1 MTFFPSRTAA
11 ASLLLLTLSCGG
23 KPEPGPATNA
33 APVPSAATSGAGV
46 EVTGTLAP
54 SVAPPAALV
63 VLAPQSGIEVP
74 VKAEPAIM
82 DQAGYEFLPGF
93 LLAQTRQAVVFRN
106 SEDVLHNVRVTES
119 SQQKPIF
126 NVATVA
132 FGSYEHKFEEP
143 GLYNVGCDIHPT
155 MRASILVTATP
166 YTANS
171 GADGSFTMTN
181 VKPGR
186 YNLTVY
192 AGAAPVVRAVEVKSG
207 RTDLGVIQ

>member
-1 MTFFPSRTAA
+1 MINFPARAA
-11 ASLLLLTLSCGG
+11 AAALFLLTCGCGG
-23 KPEPGPATNA
+23 EPEPGPAPNVAA
-33 APVPSAATSGAGV
+33 APQPGASGAGGD
-46 EVTGTLAP
+46 VTGKLAP
-54 SVAPPAALV
+54 GIAPPAALV
-63 VLAPQSGIEVP
+63 VLEPQAGIEVP
-74 VKAEPAIM
+74 VKPEPAIM
-82 DQAGYEFLPGF
+82 DQSGYEFLPGF
-93 LLAQTRQAVVFRN
+93 LLAQTRQAVLFRN

-119 SQQKPIF
+119 SQQKSIF

-166 YTANS
+166 YTATT
-171 GADGSFTMTN
+171 GEDGSFTMAD

-192 AGAAPVVRAVEVKSG
+192 AGASPIVRSVEVKSG